1 MGLWSRLF
9 QRNGISWD
17 DTRDR
22 SLVDS
27 PREER
32 SKRKQAKANPI
43 ELTPWS
49 ATRLTAIFRNVQ
61 EQANSRSV
69 GEARRARRCLSQ
81 FWLHAPVDQLQ
92 GLYRSPIGQS
102 YRMMLKAG
110 LAEMPLLTEEQEW
123 RDGLVRKL
131 SRSMNRP
138 EAANLVLA
146 AMPFF
151 ARGKMRLMNATDV
164 VPDWLMADYSALFDP
179 GLARLLRRPAGLLG
193 PAGSAARRAGM
204 APRNLPLQQRAV
216 QQPPQASPSGQARTR
231 QLPVM
236 AQRRGNDALALIQN
250 AEFIGRMNGLINLY
264 TIDPNDVEVKRE
276 LGGLRRQMGQ
286 IWLDLN
292 PKQLQALYQSNFGQ
306 MYRNFLGSG
315 FSREPLDSQEQNL
328 RAQLIPFVSDMTQ
341 PEAVNALLAA
351 LPFFTPG
358 RIQFGGGERYIPAWL
373 LQDIQTL
380 NGQSMPA

>member
-1 MGLWSRLF
+1 MGLWSRWF

-32 SKRKQAKANPI
+32 SKGKQAKANPI

-204 APRNLPLQQRAV
+204 APRNLPSQARNVRQT
-216 QQPPQASPSGQARTR
+216 PQASPSGQAQTR

-292 PKQLQALYQSNFGQ
+292 PNQLQALYQSNFGQ

-341 PEAVNALLAA
+341 SEAVNALLAA

>member
-17 DTRDR
+17 DAGDR

-32 SKRKQAKANPI
+32 SKSKQPKADPI
-43 ELTPWS
+43 ELTAWS

-123 RDGLVRKL
+123 RDGIVRKL

-151 ARGKMRLMNATDV
+151 ARGRCA
-164 VPDWLMADYSALFDP
+164 
-179 GLARLLRRPAGLLG
+179 
-193 PAGSAARRAGM
+193 
-204 APRNLPLQQRAV
+204 
-216 QQPPQASPSGQARTR
+216 
-231 QLPVM
+231 
-236 AQRRGNDALALIQN
+236 
-250 AEFIGRMNGLINLY
+250 
-264 TIDPNDVEVKRE
+264 
-276 LGGLRRQMGQ
+276 
-286 IWLDLN
+286 
-292 PKQLQALYQSNFGQ
+292 
-306 MYRNFLGSG
+306 
-315 FSREPLDSQEQNL
+315 
-328 RAQLIPFVSDMTQ
+328 
-341 PEAVNALLAA
+341 
-351 LPFFTPG
+351 
-358 RIQFGGGERYIPAWL
+358 
-373 LQDIQTL
+373 
-380 NGQSMPA
+380 